1 MISHLQKKTKK
12 KEEEEEEMINTMFEI
27 TVGAPAKSWPFKA

>member
-1 MISHLQKKTKK
+1 MISHLQKKKK
-12 KEEEEEEMINTMFEI
+12 KERKEMINTMFEI